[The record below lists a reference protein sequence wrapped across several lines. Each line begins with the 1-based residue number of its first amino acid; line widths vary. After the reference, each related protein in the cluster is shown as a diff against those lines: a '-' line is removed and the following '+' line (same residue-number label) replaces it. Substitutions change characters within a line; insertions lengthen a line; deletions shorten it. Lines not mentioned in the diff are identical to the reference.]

1 MDPKAKLLKKR
12 MKKKRK
18 ANDQSTTS
26 PLPERTRLHIS
37 VDEDS
42 VSYPIVLEAGTT
54 YDDLVKQIIKRTG
67 KSSLALLTYIEE
79 ADDGYTF
86 TSILNKEGYNTFLEY
101 VV

>member
-1 MDPKAKLLKKR
+1 MDPKAKLLKKK

-42 VSYPIVLEAGTT
+42 VSYPIEAGTT